1 MSKIIKVINN
11 ELIEIASYRNPEVV
25 FHNSNNPRH
34 LEPEYDNF
42 ESYCDY
48 KKVINPFQLIEEN
61 IKYKEILD
69 KIKEY
74 ITTRTPSDIGIS
86 GNKPKKY
93 YTLSEDEVDYI
104 LELLEEIE

>member
-1 MSKIIKVINN
+1 MN
-11 ELIEIASYRNPEVV
+11 
-25 FHNSNNPRH
+25 
-34 LEPEYDNF
+34 
-42 ESYCDY
+42 
-48 KKVINPFQLIEEN
+48 KKVYVDLSQQDFQDIINAYEKDIEKFN
-61 IKYKEILD
+61 KQKEVLD

-93 YTLSEDEVDYI
+93 YTLNEDEVDYI

>member
-1 MSKIIKVINN
+1 MSEEKRDLKIKLIDDKGKYYEVISTEQFNIQE
-11 ELIEIASYRNPEVV
+11 ELNKEIEI
-25 FHNSNNPRH
+25 
-34 LEPEYDNF
+34 
-42 ESYCDY
+42 
-48 KKVINPFQLIEEN
+48 N
-61 IKYKEILD
+61 IKYREVLD

>member
-1 MSKIIKVINN
+1 MNIGELDGVKIILSPETYAEAKKQKLIKENKILN
-11 ELIEIASYRNPEVV
+11 ELQQ
-25 FHNSNNPRH
+25 
-34 LEPEYDNF
+34 
-42 ESYCDY
+42 
-48 KKVINPFQLIEEN
+48 QLD
-61 IKYKEILD
+61 KYKSTID

-104 LELLEEIE
+104 LELLEEADE

>member
-1 MSKIIKVINN
+1 MN
-11 ELIEIASYRNPEVV
+11 ELYELKDGMYWNV
-25 FHNSNNPRH
+25 
-34 LEPEYDNF
+34 EPEEVITQYIWYLKDKN
-42 ESYCDY
+42 
-48 KKVINPFQLIEEN
+48 KKQ
-61 IKYKEILD
+61 KEILD